1 MKKITLFFT
10 LLVLV
15 TSCSV
20 DDINDIDFTYE
31 LMPVTSIDFPDT
43 INFNETYNFPL
54 SYNRPSTCYGF
65 AGFNVIENEQ
75 EVKLS
80 ILNTVIK
87 NSSNCKNLENTT
99 VTEVFE
105 FFVKR
110 NDYYTFK
117 IYQGED
123 EEGNELYLT
132 KEIMIQQ

>member
-10 LLVLV
+10 LLILV
-15 TSCSV
+15 TSCSN

-31 LMPVTSIDFPDT
+31 LMPVISISIPDT
-43 INFNETYNFPL
+43 INFQETYNFPL

-65 AGFNVIENEQ
+65 AGFNVIKNEQ

-80 ILNTVIK
+80 ILNTVIE
-87 NSSNCKNLENTT
+87 NGSNCEDLENTT
-99 VTEVFE
+99 VTEMFE
-105 FFVKR
+105 FFVER

>member
-10 LLVLV
+10 LLILV
-15 TSCSV
+15 TSCSN

-31 LMPVTSIDFPDT
+31 LMPVISISIPDT
-43 INFNETYNFPL
+43 INFQETYNFPL

-65 AGFNVIENEQ
+65 VGFNVIENEQ

-80 ILNTVIK
+80 ILNTVIE
-87 NSSNCKNLENTT
+87 NGSNCEDLENTT
-99 VTEVFE
+99 VTEMFE
-105 FFVKR
+105 FFVER

>member
-10 LLVLV
+10 LLILV
-15 TSCSV
+15 TSCSN

-87 NSSNCKNLENTT
+87 NSSNCEDLENTI
-99 VTEVFE
+99 VTEMFE
-105 FFVKR
+105 FFVER